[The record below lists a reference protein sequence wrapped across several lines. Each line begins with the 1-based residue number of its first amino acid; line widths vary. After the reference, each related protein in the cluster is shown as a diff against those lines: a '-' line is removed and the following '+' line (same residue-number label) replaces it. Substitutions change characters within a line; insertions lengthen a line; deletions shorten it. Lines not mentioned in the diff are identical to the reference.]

1 MELLMNDLERQIKY
15 DKKDGRHGEY
25 TEMKNKYEV

>member
-1 MELLMNDLERQIKY
+1 MKELERQIKY

-25 TEMKNKYEV
+25 TEMKNKYDL